1 MKTATHKMQWVEI
14 LHMEPLEGLA
24 YVMDE
29 DGKEYTCSLN
39 ELENIEDEV
48 TDYSPLEQCQEQ

>member
-1 MKTATHKMQWVEI
+1 MQWVEI
-14 LHMEPLEGLA
+14 LDMEPLEGLA

-39 ELENIEDEV
+39 ELENIHDDIV
-48 TDYSPLEQCQEQ
+48 DSSPLEQY

>member
-48 TDYSPLEQCQEQ
+48 TDYSPLEQC